1 MEIDGYWIWIF
12 EMMAEEN
19 KRVKSKL
26 YQLDI
31 IAGPYTLHLNPIRT
45 RKTHE
50 IFKK

>member
-26 YQLDI
+26 YQEKPTKSSKND
-31 IAGPYTLHLNPIRT
+31 GRLNGRA
-45 RKTHE
+45 
-50 IFKK
+50 